1 MKSKVENHKKD
12 LTVVQQL
19 RQVRDKINHEIK
31 ELPPNALMEYLKNQ
45 KTLNAADVWHREE
58 KNA

>member
-31 ELPPNALMEYLKNQ
+31 EFATKRIDGILEESKN
-45 KTLNAADVWHREE
+45 TSCGGCMAS
-58 KNA
+58 

>member
-45 KTLNAADVWHREE
+45 KTLHAADVWHREE